1 MRFNNQY
8 PRLPGI
14 FFYIDIT
21 MAQVSSRIPTI
32 CCKSVSRL
40 SIVGKRTPRVG
51 NSLTNFQQIRH
62 MRIFRERTIRLMYW
76 RSRSFDVVKF
86 ERRRSEFEDWNY
98 RSEIFAFSR
107 RLQENISEDTL
118 REVFTHSSYVDNM
131 REAQQEYNLPEANVK
146 SNQELVQRG
155 KQLLDD
161 CIKPYLRYT
170 FNRMPE
176 DGIIDITS
184 YLKSDEV
191 LASIAKSLGC
201 KEIILSSEYPPND
214 HLMADTIRA
223 FIGGVERDL
232 GKNRVQRFIVD
243 IILTY
248 LDDKS
253 ILDDIWIIPN
263 PRETLNLILKNSKLP
278 NYEPRIM
285 FQTGIKTL
293 EPCHIVGLYVNER
306 YIGSNAGET
315 LKIAEHCAALNALE
329 RLFDLTHSRAPYVYG
344 EESSKIDYLAH
355 NKEHNTMETW
365 KVEC

>member
-1 MRFNNQY
+1 MT
-8 PRLPGI
+8 I
-14 FFYIDIT
+14 
-21 MAQVSSRIPTI
+21 MAQLSNRMSDI
-32 CCKSVSRL
+32 CCKSASRL
-40 SIVGKRTPRVG
+40 IRGKFDS
-51 NSLTNFQQIRH
+51 SLRKDLINHQQTRS
-62 MRIFRERTIRLMYW
+62 MRIYRERTVRLMYW
-76 RSRSFDVVKF
+76 RSRSFDIYNK
-86 ERRRSEFEDWNY
+86 ERRRSEFKDWNY

-118 REVFTHSSYVDNM
+118 REVFSHPSYIDSM
-131 REAQQEYNLPEANVK
+131 KQTQQEYNLPEANIR

-155 KQLLDD
+155 MQLLDD

-176 DGIIDITS
+176 DGIVDITA

-191 LASIAKSLGC
+191 LAHIADLLGC
-201 KEIILSSEYPPND
+201 KEIILSSEYPPSNQ
-214 HLMADTIRA
+214 LMADTVRA
-223 FIGGVERDL
+223 FIGGVNRDL
-232 GKNRVQRFIVD
+232 GRERVQRFIVD

-263 PRETLNLILKNSKLP
+263 PKETLNLLLSNSGLP

-285 FQTGIKTL
+285 FQTGINTL

-306 YIGSNAGET
+306 YIGSNGGET
-315 LKIAEHCAALNALE
+315 LEIAEHCAALNALE

-344 EESSKIDYLAH
+344 EASSKIDYAAH
-355 NKEHNTMETW
+355 NKEHNYIKTW
-365 KVEC
+365 KINC